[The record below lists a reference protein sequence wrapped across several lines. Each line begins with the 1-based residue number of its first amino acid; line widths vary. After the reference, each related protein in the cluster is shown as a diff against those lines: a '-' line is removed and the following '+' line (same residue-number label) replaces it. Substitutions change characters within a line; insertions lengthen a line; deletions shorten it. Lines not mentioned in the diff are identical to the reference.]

1 MQSFEAAVLAVPVSD
16 EDHTR
21 GPATAPVTLVEYGDF
36 ECPYCGQAYP
46 IVEAILQRF
55 GDELRFVFRNFPL
68 TQVHPHAE
76 HAAETAE
83 AADAQGAFWPM
94 HEQLFTHQHALDDA
108 HLVGYA
114 AALGLDA
121 ERVARELAAGVYAE
135 KVHAHFMSGV
145 RSGVNGTP
153 TFFIN
158 GVRHDDSWDFDTL
171 AVTIE
176 RAALDNVR

>member
-1 MQSFEAAVLAVPVSD
+1 MQSFEAAVLTLPVTD
-16 EDHTR
+16 ADHTR

-46 IVEAILQRF
+46 IVEEIQQRF
-55 GDELRFVFRNFPL
+55 GDQLRLVFRNFPL
-68 TQVHPHAE
+68 AQIHPHAE
-76 HAAETAE
+76 HAAESAE

-94 HEQLFTHQHALDDA
+94 HEQLFTHQKALGDS

-114 AALGLDA
+114 STLGLDA
-121 ERVARELAAGVYAE
+121 ERVERELADGTHEE
-135 KVHAHFMSGV
+135 KVRTHFMSGV

-158 GVRHDDSWDFDTL
+158 GVRHDDSWDFENL
-171 AVTIE
+171 ASAIE
-176 RAALDNVR
+176 SAARGDA